1 MGSSSQNWP
10 VGKIRSPIAYG
21 TVDSKA
27 MALWSANNQTKART
41 VQLGTSTTNLT
52 ASNFIGFSDG
62 SATADDGTCTVNV
75 VGNTTTQSSLTA
87 GQKYY
92 VQSNGSL
99 STVAG
104 TPSVLAGTALSATKL
119 LIKPA

>member
-1 MGSSSQNWP
+1 MGSSAQNWSAGI
-10 VGKIRSPIAYG
+10 VRGPIAYG

-27 MALWSANNQTKART
+27 MAFWHDNNQTKART

-87 GQKYY
+87 GQNYY
-92 VQSNGSL
+92 VQTNGSL
-99 STVAG
+99 STVAA